1 MRENSLDVIF
11 VACRAPGQSAYYA
24 VERRM
29 VPLQTLCS
37 LFPKPGGDEIVHKQ
51 PCNQPVED
59 DEPAEAT
66 DTISS
71 DALVT
76 VSDANDGLP
85 VVCNLFDW
93 LQSAFVET
101 D

>member
-1 MRENSLDVIF
+1 MKKHL
-11 VACRAPGQSAYYA
+11 
-24 VERRM
+24 
-29 VPLQTLCS
+29 
-37 LFPKPGGDEIVHKQ
+37 IVHKQ

-71 DALVT
+71 DAVAT

-85 VVCNLFDW
+85 VVRNFFDW